1 MNKKITLTYSII
13 HFIVDFSCAIL
24 ISNIVAQKSTYSF
37 SLFLAIIIYNF
48 FAFAIQLP
56 IGILADKANKN
67 ALYSACGCALIIIA
81 FGISSFEIVSCIIA
95 GIGNAMF
102 HVGGGIDVLNISGKK
117 ATLSGIFVSTGAM
130 GIFLGSRVNGYNIN
144 YITIC
149 ILLVSI
155 GALIWLYTQ
164 TKNKLKNEKMIIP
177 NIKKKE
183 LIVISCLI
191 ITVCIRSYVGL
202 ILSFSWK
209 SDFIL
214 ALLFVFGVVLGKMFG
229 GILGDRFGFI
239 NISISSLVAS
249 AILYTLAFNS
259 SVCGILAVLLFNMT
273 MPITLTSLANILNNN
288 KGLAFGLLTFALFL
302 GAVPVFLGYKDLLFN
317 PCGLFFITIFSAV
330 ILFVGLK
337 GYDELMEKKYD

>member
-1 MNKKITLTYSII
+1 M
-13 HFIVDFSCAIL
+13 D
-24 ISNIVAQKSTYSF
+24 
-37 SLFLAIIIYNF
+37 
-48 FAFAIQLP
+48 
-56 IGILADKANKN
+56 
-67 ALYSACGCALIIIA
+67 
-81 FGISSFEIVSCIIA
+81 
-95 GIGNAMF
+95 
-102 HVGGGIDVLNISGKK
+102 
-117 ATLSGIFVSTGAM
+117 
-130 GIFLGSRVNGYNIN
+130 IN

-330 ILFVGLK
+330 ILFIGLK
-337 GYDELMEKKYD
+337 GYDELMEKKYDWKLILSLILTVVLELLMSYILGIRNIKDFCVVILVNIYTNPIVVFLSNIVQLMNNVMLYYCSIFILEIGAVVIEALLYKRYLKKPLNPIRLSIYNNIFSFGMGVILLFIYKEKMILWKKEFGLILF